1 MPIFDDPGKEL
12 NRLQEQL
19 LEDEDW
25 EKFIEEYCEE
35 DSEEEYEEEYD
46 EESDEEYEDEP
57 EEYLPPA
64 RSNRGL
70 VLLALAELAG
80 IGLIAAYWLRVL
92 L

>member
-12 NRLQEQL
+12 NRIQAQL

-25 EKFIEEYCEE
+25 ETFIEEYCEE
-35 DSEEEYEEEYD
+35 DSEEEYE

-80 IGLIAAYWLRVL
+80 IGLIAAYWLRVIL
-92 L
+92 

>member
-35 DSEEEYEEEYD
+35 DSEEEYD

-57 EEYLPPA
+57 EEDLPPA

-70 VLLALAELAG
+70 VFLALAELAG
-80 IGLIAAYWLRVL
+80 IGLIAAYWLRVIL
-92 L
+92 

>member
-1 MPIFDDPGKEL
+1 MPFFDDPHKEL

-19 LEDEDW
+19 LEDEDLFP
-25 EKFIEEYCEE
+25 EEEEYDEAWEE
-35 DSEEEYEEEYD
+35 GSEEEYE

-80 IGLIAAYWLRVL
+80 IGLIAAYWLWVFL
-92 L
+92 

>member
-1 MPIFDDPGKEL
+1 MPFFDDPHKEL

-19 LEDEDW
+19 LEDEDLFP
-25 EKFIEEYCEE
+25 EEEEYDEAWEE
-35 DSEEEYEEEYD
+35 GSEEEYE

-80 IGLIAAYWLRVL
+80 IGLIAAYWLRVFL
-92 L
+92 